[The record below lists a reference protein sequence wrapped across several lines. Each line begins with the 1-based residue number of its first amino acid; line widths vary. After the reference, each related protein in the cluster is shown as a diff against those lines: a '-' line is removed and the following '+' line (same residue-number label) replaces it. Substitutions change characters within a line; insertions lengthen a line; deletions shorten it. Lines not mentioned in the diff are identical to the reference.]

1 MKYRLICSDV
11 DGTLIDENDQIT
23 EENLRAIS
31 HLQQEGIFFAISSG
45 RMMKS
50 VQLMVRYYNLAS
62 YIVCSN
68 GAVVA
73 DKSGKVLQA
82 IPISRNVVQRLYE
95 IGEELNCIMGYNT
108 MTEIVYNHLNR
119 MEDSMYR
126 REDYLYDGYNR
137 QTGEHYV
144 RILYQDGY
152 QVPDQYG
159 DVYKVALWANSQEQ
173 YEQLTEKIKSIQG
186 ICVTSAM
193 KWHFEITAE
202 NVSKW
207 SGIQFLMHYLQL
219 SREEVV
225 CIGDSMNDEAM
236 VVGAGLGIG
245 MGNGNPE
252 LLKKADYITHSN
264 RDSGV
269 AVAIEKCLCGEL

>member
-11 DGTLIDENDQIT
+11 DGTLVNENEQVT

-31 HLQQEGIFFAISSG
+31 HLQQKGIYFAISTG
-45 RMMKS
+45 RMMKC
-50 VQLMVRYYNLAS
+50 VQLLAQYYGIPS
-62 YIVCSN
+62 YKVCSN
-68 GAVVA
+68 GAIVA
-73 DKSGKVLQA
+73 DESGKVLQA
-82 IPISRNVVQRLYE
+82 IPIPRDVAQKLYE
-95 IGEELNCIMGYNT
+95 IGEELHCIMGYNT
-108 MTEIVYNHLNR
+108 MSEIVYNHINR

-126 REDYLYDGYNR
+126 RSDYLYDGYNR

-144 RILYQDGY
+144 RILLQKGY

-159 DVYKVALWANSQEQ
+159 DSYKIALWADSQEQ
-173 YEQLTEKIKSIQG
+173 YDQLAEKIKSIQG

-193 KWHFEITAE
+193 KWHFEITSE

-207 SGIQFLMHYLQL
+207 SGIQFLMHHLQL
-219 SREEVV
+219 DREEVV

-236 VVGAGLGIG
+236 VVGAGMGIG

-252 LLKKADYITHSN
+252 LLKKADYITRSN
-264 RDSGV
+264 RESGV
-269 AVAIEKCLCGEL
+269 AYAIEKCLRGEL